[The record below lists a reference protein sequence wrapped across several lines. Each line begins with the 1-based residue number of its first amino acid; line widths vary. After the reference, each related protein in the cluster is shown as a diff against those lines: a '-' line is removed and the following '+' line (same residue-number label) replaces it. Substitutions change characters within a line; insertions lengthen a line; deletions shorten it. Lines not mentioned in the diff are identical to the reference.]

1 MLPHLLPTHVS
12 SLTHSL
18 SARVQLSALDRMLR
32 KESKAGSRS
41 LHIPLTSRRSM
52 QVIADDRLGQRL
64 LSTPML
70 ATVLLHHPAKT
81 GNLSA
86 QPVPVGTAEVD
97 LSGLLLPR

>member
-1 MLPHLLPTHVS
+1 
-12 SLTHSL
+12 
-18 SARVQLSALDRMLR
+18 
-32 KESKAGSRS
+32 
-41 LHIPLTSRRSM
+41 M
-52 QVIADDRLGQRL
+52 QVIADERLGQRL

-81 GNLSA
+81 GDPPA